1 MLYILAGPTASGKSD
16 YALEFAQQHAC
27 EILSCDTSAFY
38 KRMDIGTA
46 KPSKVQ
52 QTCVP
57 HWGIDLVYPNEYFS
71 IKNYL
76 TYAQRCV
83 SEIFS
88 RNHNVLVVGGSGFY
102 LKSFLAPVVDE
113 HEDDPSVMR
122 EINRWEEQM
131 GVDFILKKL
140 KTLNPSGLPNSL
152 DVCNLRKVKKALLR
166 CLTTG
171 LPLQVLHKNFER
183 MQMPFAHIPKYTTC
197 ILWPLELLKL
207 RMRKRTKQMLRTGL
221 IEEVRFLLE
230 NNYLLENTPAA
241 LTIGYRETIRFLT
254 QTRQSKQDL
263 YTLEEQIVHNTCQ
276 LIKKQNTWFRHQLQ
290 FDAYLYY

>member
-16 YALEFAQQHAC
+16 YALEFATRHAC
-27 EILSCDTSAFY
+27 EILSCDASALY
-38 KRMDIGTA
+38 KKMDIGTA
-46 KPSKVQ
+46 KPSKIQ
-52 QTCVP
+52 QACVP
-57 HWGIDLVYPNEYFS
+57 HWGIDLIYPNEYFS

-113 HEDDPSVMR
+113 YEGNPSIMR
-122 EINRWEEQM
+122 AIDKWEEQM

-140 KTLNPSGLPNSL
+140 KALNPLGLPNSL
-152 DVCNLRKVKKALLR
+152 NIGNLRKVKKALLR

-171 LPLQVLHKNFER
+171 LPLHALHKNFER
-183 MQMPFAHIPKYTTC
+183 MQTPFALIPKRAIY

-207 RMRKRTKQMLRTGL
+207 RVQKRTKQMLLVGL

-241 LTIGYRETIRFLT
+241 LTIGYRETVRFLT
-254 QTRQSKQDL
+254 CTSQSKQDL
-263 YTLEEQIVHNTCQ
+263 CTLEEQIVYNTCQ
-276 LIKKQNTWFRHQLQ
+276 LIKKQNTWFRHQFK
-290 FDAYLYY
+290 FDAYLYH

>member
-16 YALEFAQQHAC
+16 YALEFATQHAC
-27 EILSCDTSAFY
+27 EILSCDASAFY

-46 KPSKVQ
+46 KPSKIQ
-52 QTCVP
+52 QACVP

-71 IKNYL
+71 IKHYL

-102 LKSFLAPVVDE
+102 LKSFLTSVVDE
-113 HEDDPSVMR
+113 HEDNPSVMR
-122 EINRWEEQM
+122 KINRWEEQM

-140 KTLNPSGLPNSL
+140 RALNPLGLPNSL

-171 LPLQVLHKNFER
+171 LPLQMLHKNFEHR
-183 MQMPFAHIPKYTTC
+183 QTPFAHIPKHVIY
-197 ILWPLELLKL
+197 ILRPLELLKL
-207 RMRKRTKQMLRTGL
+207 RVRKRTKYMLQTGL

-241 LTIGYRETIRFLT
+241 LTIGYRETVRFLT

-263 YTLEEQIVHNTCQ
+263 CTLEEQIVHNTCQ
-276 LIKKQNTWFRHQLQ
+276 LIKKQNTWFRHQLH

>member
-1 MLYILAGPTASGKSD
+1 LAGPTASGKSD
-16 YALEFAQQHAC
+16 YALEFATQHAC
-27 EILSCDTSAFY
+27 EILSCDASAFY
-38 KRMDIGTA
+38 KGMDIGTA

-57 HWGIDLVYPNEYFS
+57 HWGIDLIYPNEYFS

-88 RNHNVLVVGGSGFY
+88 REHNVLVVGGSGFY
-102 LKSFLAPVVDE
+102 LKSFLAPVADE
-113 HEDDPSVMR
+113 YEDKTSIMQ

-131 GVDFILKKL
+131 GADFILKKL
-140 KTLNPSGLPNSL
+140 KMFNPLGLPGSL
-152 DVCNLRKVKKALLR
+152 DICNLRKVKKALLR

-171 LPLQVLHKNFER
+171 LPLHALHKNFER
-183 MQMPFAHIPKYTTC
+183 LQTPFVHVPKYAIC

-207 RMRKRTKQMLRTGL
+207 RVQKRTKHMLLSGL

-241 LTIGYRETIRFLT
+241 LTIGYRETVRFLT

-263 YTLEEQIVHNTCQ
+263 CALEEQIFHNTCQ
-276 LIKKQNTWFRHQLQ
+276 LIKKQNTWLRHQLQ